1 MCFLLFCHFLGLSC
15 VWRGDP
21 EERTYSSR
29 PGSLLR
35 DNSSKMLI
43 ISVASVT
50 FIPKSCT
57 RSFTE
62 AASSFG
68 TAWTD
73 SMRSPVVEYVSGW
86 GFFFLDRKKHG
97 KILFSRRM
105 SPLMTDQLRGPASL
119 HWVTGETKSTTKRIS
134 RLLIVPHK
142 LNHFQLRLF
151 LQFCCGNH

>member
-1 MCFLLFCHFLGLSC
+1 M
-15 VWRGDP
+15 WRGDP
-21 EERTYSSR
+21 EEQTSSSQ

-43 ISVASVT
+43 ISDASVT
-50 FIPKSCT
+50 FISKSCT

-86 GFFFLDRKKHG
+86 GFFFFDRKKHG

-134 RLLIVPHK
+134 RLLIEPHK

-151 LQFCCGNH
+151 LQFCCGNN

>member
-1 MCFLLFCHFLGLSC
+1 M
-15 VWRGDP
+15 WRGDP
-21 EERTYSSR
+21 EERTYLSL

-50 FIPKSCT
+50 FISKSCT

-62 AASSFG
+62 VASSFG

-86 GFFFLDRKKHG
+86 GFFFFDRKKTWQNIVLEADVTLDDG
-97 KILFSRRM
+97 STARTSK
-105 SPLMTDQLRGPASL
+105 PAL
-119 HWVTGETKSTTKRIS
+119 GYR
-134 RLLIVPHK
+134 
-142 LNHFQLRLF
+142 
-151 LQFCCGNH
+151 